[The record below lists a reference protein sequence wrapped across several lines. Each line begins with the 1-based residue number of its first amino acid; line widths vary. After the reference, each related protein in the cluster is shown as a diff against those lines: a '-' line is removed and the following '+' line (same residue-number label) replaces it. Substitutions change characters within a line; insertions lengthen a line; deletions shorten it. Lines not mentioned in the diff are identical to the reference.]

1 MFIYV
6 CYNLNNKELNAGDI
20 IMGFLGDLIVK
31 GITTAARNS
40 TIKVIGD
47 ATVDVIAAA
56 AQKEANKDDSVVKN
70 GKLYIKPTRSSENY
84 INENALEIARELLG
98 VGFENITLKPVKKLG
113 QLSAKKYG
121 KIHSISIN
129 GKDEF
134 LGIKK
139 VPASSYILIEFLDF
153 KDNVDRE
160 VYKNV
165 SRIKSGKIQK
175 DLDAAAIVENNCSSR
190 KFCSYCGEVIIKEDA
205 KFCSACGKEI

>member
-1 MFIYV
+1 
-6 CYNLNNKELNAGDI
+6 
-20 IMGFLGDLIVK
+20 MGFLGDLIVK